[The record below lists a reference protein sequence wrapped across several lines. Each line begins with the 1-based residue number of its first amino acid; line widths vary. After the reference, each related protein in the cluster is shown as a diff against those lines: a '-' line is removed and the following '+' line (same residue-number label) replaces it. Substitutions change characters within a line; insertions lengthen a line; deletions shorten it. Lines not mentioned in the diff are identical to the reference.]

1 MSTRG
6 LLFQWA
12 STINVQLSVLVSP
25 WYSWKIPELALS
37 NNHSLTLVPFIS
49 FFFFISFRICLE
61 HLPLEVEQSIKLIEN
76 SFLYI
81 VYWMLDN
88 KSYLLSRSKHVWQS
102 QCLSIYREID
112 TNMSTINVW
121 QSQCLSIYREIDPDV
136 HHLILTF
143 AVSSSI
149 SMFIYLQGDSIRPG
163 CLPFNPDLRCVIFNL
178 NVYLFTGR

>member
-102 QCLSIYREID
+102 QCLSIYREIVL
-112 TNMSTINVW
+112 N
-121 QSQCLSIYREIDPDV
+121 LDV
-136 HHLILTF
+136 YHLILTF

-149 SMFIYLQGDSIRPG
+149 SIFIYLQGDRPG
-163 CLPFNPDLRCVIFNL
+163 CPPFNPHLRCVIFNL